1 MKIIFTYFLLFIGIF
16 SLLTFIPKTGGY
28 IWQPELINTVSALLL
43 TLLVFL
49 VGQISG
55 TSATHTGIIGTAI
68 FTLLFCPNSYMFF
81 SRDEQ
86 AVIEL
91 ISVCIVPFFIS
102 QYHRIESKNFKYGY
116 FIMLLMGIF
125 CSYTHDGITIPL
137 CLSLKK
143 KILWSG
149 LLANGYRICD
159 WNNPILAPFGISVMV
174 LFRKFSGSVISNS
187 YRIHTTLGNQG
198 LYFRHLAKPILFG
211 FPKTQKTPVAYFQ
224 GTQAIIL
231 LPAFFCMYSSICAS
245 GDGQCHSRSM
255 LLLYVLGLIPIP

>member
-116 FIMLLMGIF
+116 FIMLMLWNVAALAVLF
-125 CSYTHDGITIPL
+125 AATCNAKLL
-137 CLSLKK
+137 CFWPVLAGVRFILKISDIVCSLKFFFFSCVFAAVTALIFE
-143 KILWSG
+143 ILTAALFFLIYFDLYSKSANVFIAADRE
-149 LLANGYRICD
+149 LLKD
-159 WNNPILAPFGISVMV
+159 VSLPLAAAV
-174 LFRKFSGSVISNS
+174 LAVGALQALIAGV
-187 YRIHTTLGNQG
+187 L
-198 LYFRHLAKPILFG
+198 LF
-211 FPKTQKTPVAYFQ
+211 
-224 GTQAIIL
+224 
-231 LPAFFCMYSSICAS
+231 
-245 GDGQCHSRSM
+245 
-255 LLLYVLGLIPIP
+255 